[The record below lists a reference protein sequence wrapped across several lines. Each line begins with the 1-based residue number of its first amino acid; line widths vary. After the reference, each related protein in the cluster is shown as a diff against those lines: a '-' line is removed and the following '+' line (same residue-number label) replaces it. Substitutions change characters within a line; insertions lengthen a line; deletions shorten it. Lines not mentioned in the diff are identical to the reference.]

1 MFTTR
6 RRFATLVS
14 GSLVAGPLL
23 GLAGGL
29 PALARDDDTPPNVFF
44 SPHGKPFRAVD
55 HAPYPVADWFREA
68 NRKGDGKLDRDEFV
82 ADAGAFFDVLDLN
95 GDGMLDANEI
105 SAYEHNI
112 APEVLGVRVTV
123 LASGAWRVQP
133 PGPRLWLAQFAGPLD
148 GGPFGNNN
156 PNNNPTGLSG
166 APGGQDHRGADEGGV
181 LPEGVHP
188 NSPDRENPGAGL
200 VGAAL
205 YGLIGDPEPVTA
217 ADPDYLTDAVVDRRR
232 FVAHAGDNF
241 ARLDVAHAGFLTLA
255 ALPQTPVQRL
265 LGSRPRRG

>member
-6 RRFATLVS
+6 RRFAMLAC
-14 GSLVAGPLL
+14 GSLA

-29 PALARDDDTPPNVFF
+29 PALARGDDAPPNVFY

-55 HAPYPVADWFREA
+55 RAPYPVADWFREA
-68 NRKGDGKLDRDEFV
+68 DRKGEGKLDRDAFV

-95 GDGMLDANEI
+95 GDGILDANEI

-112 APEVLGVRVTV
+112 APEVLGMRVTV
-123 LASGAWRVQP
+123 LASGALRVQP
-133 PGPRLWLAQFAGPLD
+133 PAPRLWLAQIAGPLD

-181 LPEGVHP
+181 LPQDARP
-188 NSPDRENPGAGL
+188 NSPNQDNPGAGL
-200 VGAAL
+200 AGAAL
-205 YGLIGDPEPVTA
+205 YGMLGDPEPVTA
-217 ADPDYLTDAVVDRRR
+217 ADPGYLTHGVVDRRR
-232 FVAHAGDNF
+232 FMAHASDNF
-241 ARLDVAHAGFLTLA
+241 TRLDAARAGFLTLA
-255 ALPQTPVQRL
+255 DLPPTPVQKL
-265 LGSRPRRG
+265 LGPRLRRG

>member
-6 RRFATLVS
+6 RRFAMLVS
-14 GSLVAGPLL
+14 GSLA

-29 PALARDDDTPPNVFF
+29 PALARGDDDGPPNVFY

-55 HAPYPVADWFREA
+55 RAPYPVADWFREA
-68 NRKGDGKLDRDEFV
+68 DRKGDGKLDREAFV

-95 GDGMLDANEI
+95 GDGVLDASDI

-123 LASGAWRVQP
+123 LASGAWRVRG
-133 PGPRLWLAQFAGPLD
+133 PGPRLWLAQYGPMD

-156 PNNNPTGLSG
+156 PNSNPSGLHG

-181 LPEGVHP
+181 LPQDVRP
-188 NSPDRENPGAGL
+188 NSPDQDAPGAGL

-205 YGLIGDPEPVTA
+205 YGMLGDPEPVTA
-217 ADPDYLTDAVVDRRR
+217 SDPDYLTHGVVDRRR
-232 FVAHAGDNF
+232 FMAHAGDNF
-241 ARLDVAHAGFLTLA
+241 TRLDVARAGYLTLA
-255 ALPQTPVQRL
+255 NLPATPVQRL
-265 LGSRPRRG
+265 LGSRLRKG

>member
-6 RRFATLVS
+6 RRFAALVT
-14 GSLVAGPLL
+14 GSLV

-29 PALARDDDTPPNVFF
+29 PALARDDDAPPNVFF

-55 HAPYPVADWFREA
+55 RAPYPVADWFREA
-68 NRKGDGKLDRDEFV
+68 DRKGGGQLGREDFV
-82 ADAGAFFDVLDLN
+82 ADAAAFFDVLDLN
-95 GDGMLDANEI
+95 GDGVLDANEI

-123 LASGAWRVQP
+123 LANGALRLRP
-133 PGPRLWLAQFAGPLD
+133 PAARLWLAQYGPMD

-156 PNNNPTGLSG
+156 PNSNPTGLSG

-181 LPEGVHP
+181 LPQDVRP
-188 NSPDRENPGAGL
+188 NAPDRENPGAGL

-205 YGLIGDPEPVTA
+205 YGLLGDPEPITA
-217 ADPDYLTDAVVDRRR
+217 ADPDYLTHGVVDKRR
-232 FVAHAGDNF
+232 FMAHAGDNF
-241 ARLDVAHAGFLTLA
+241 TRLDMARAGFLTLA
-255 ALPQTPVQRL
+255 ALPPTPVQKL
-265 LGSRPRRG
+265 LGPRPRKG